1 MSDWPGCLDGQ
12 GYWTGR
18 SGKYGRCGICRFQ
31 RLWASLGEDGQV
43 TIVII
48 CLSGFVCNWLNPR
61 SQGNMVTEPGAVWR
75 GASSTCVA
83 WLCPWA
89 CPVHF
94 ASPLH
99 SSYIYFSLDI
109 KVLHLDL

>member
-75 GASSTCVA
+75 ELLVHVWPGFVLGPVLFILPPHFTQVIFIF
-83 WLCPWA
+83 PW
-89 CPVHF
+89 V
-94 ASPLH
+94 
-99 SSYIYFSLDI
+99 
-109 KVLHLDL
+109 